1 MKKNN
6 FLLAI
11 PPVGLALILYSCDDD
26 GLFNRKEEW
35 PCDDGATK
43 CMQFVEYGTLSP
55 IEGATVYLF
64 SYENNSDTPSNVEI
78 KTSDA
83 NGYVDWPCE
92 LAVSGYCAES
102 EGCWDDCGYGYSMN
116 MTWVADG
123 IYELLP
129 KAWVKVTVIDD
140 EPLNPEQYVLV
151 EPIRGSSNPEV
162 MVSGFT
168 EVMQCVGNRHDFLNF
183 YVSEWIDEEEG
194 GYYSIVYKD
203 SLDVLVSPLDT
214 LEYTYHY

>member
-1 MKKNN
+1 MKSLR
-6 FLLAI
+6 LLRTLFF
-11 PPVGLALILYSCDDD
+11 VSLTSLFYSCKDG
-26 GLFNRKEEW
+26 GLFGNKKDDW
-35 PCDDGATK
+35 PCDEGDTK
-43 CMQFVEYGTLSP
+43 TMQFVQYGTLAP

-64 SYENNSDTPSNVEI
+64 SYENNSDTPSNIEI

-83 NGYVDWPCE
+83 NGNVEWPCE
-92 LAVSGYCAES
+92 LAVSGYCAEAD
-102 EGCWDDCGYGYSMN
+102 GCWDDCGYGYSMN
-116 MTWVADG
+116 KTWVADG

-140 EPLNPEQYVLV
+140 VPLNPEHHVLV
-151 EPIRGSSNPEV
+151 EPIRGYANGEV

-168 EVMQCVGNRHDFLNF
+168 EVIECVGNRNDFLYFFVCEWTGQANE
-183 YVSEWIDEEEG
+183 VSII
-194 GYYSIVYKD
+194 YTD